1 VRDWRDRLPEVHGW
15 QDAAGWCVFGAL
27 EAARE
32 GCVGGAR
39 IVTRG
44 ALFFL
49 GLVRLQLQSGCGV
62 FCGNFFHQAWCD
74 LGCNWALL
82 GVKCVGGCKNHVLV
96 IGYCWHTQLGF
107 HEIREKL
114 H

>member
-1 VRDWRDRLPEVHGW
+1 MRGVL
-15 QDAAGWCVFGAL
+15 
-27 EAARE
+27 RE
-32 GCVGGAR
+32 
-39 IVTRG
+39 
-44 ALFFL
+44 FF
-49 GLVRLQLQSGCGV
+49 R
-62 FCGNFFHQAWCD
+62 QAWCD

-107 HEIREKL
+107 HEIRGKL